1 MLHLHFE
8 WRKVNL
14 KKCQKWSILA
24 SFWKPKACCQTVLP
38 DRSIFIGQKLA
49 KNPKIEKFNCEIL
62 GNFQTLWMGSNFV
75 HEFDIGQSSSSRQIL
90 STNVHLHT
98 KLQKE
103 VENFP
108 FSVSR
113 GRFSWPF
120 LRRQSSAD
128 VRDGYGC
135 CCQTLISNSSL
146 LVSDFL
152 SAPLPSQS
160 AREEKWMCYL
170 LLCISGLGRL
180 SSVLRA
186 GPAYNATLRQCDNAT
201 IHDFILFLP
210 SHFIFNKVRQ
220 LQVSPRQVKINI
232 MRHNVENGVKIN
244 KMRQC
249 PFLKQ

>member
-1 MLHLHFE
+1 MP
-8 WRKVNL
+8 KL
-14 KKCQKWSILA
+14 KNSTA
-24 SFWKPKACCQTVLP
+24 TFW
-38 DRSIFIGQKLA
+38 
-49 KNPKIEKFNCEIL
+49 
-62 GNFQTLWMGSNFV
+62 GNFQTLRRGSNFV
-75 HEFDIGQSSSSRQIL
+75 HEFDIGQSSSSRHIL

-120 LRRQSSAD
+120 LRRQSLAD

-186 GPAYNATLRQCDNAT
+186 LCVYVVVLEGKGRKWLSVVPL
-201 IHDFILFLP
+201 
-210 SHFIFNKVRQ
+210 
-220 LQVSPRQVKINI
+220 LQ
-232 MRHNVENGVKIN
+232 
-244 KMRQC
+244 
-249 PFLKQ
+249 PF

>member
-1 MLHLHFE
+1 M
-8 WRKVNL
+8 
-14 KKCQKWSILA
+14 
-24 SFWKPKACCQTVLP
+24 LP

-75 HEFDIGQSSSSRQIL
+75 HEFDIGQSSSSRHIL
-90 STNVHLHT
+90 STNVHSHT

-186 GPAYNATLRQCDNAT
+186 LCVYVVVLEGKGRKWLSVVPL
-201 IHDFILFLP
+201 
-210 SHFIFNKVRQ
+210 
-220 LQVSPRQVKINI
+220 LQ
-232 MRHNVENGVKIN
+232 
-244 KMRQC
+244 
-249 PFLKQ
+249 PF